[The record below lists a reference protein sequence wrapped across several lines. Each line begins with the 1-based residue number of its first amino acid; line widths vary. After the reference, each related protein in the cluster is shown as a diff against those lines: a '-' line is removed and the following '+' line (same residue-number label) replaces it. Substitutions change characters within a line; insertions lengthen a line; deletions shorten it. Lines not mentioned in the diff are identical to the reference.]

1 VNWTRLDRGWAC
13 TADAQWHF
21 MDKVGTCMGEFIW
34 TGIDYLGGPFWCDP
48 WRKNPVFT
56 DPDRQK
62 QAKEEVK
69 ARGMT
74 RAAIHTCNTGFL
86 DQAGFRKDSFWLFQ
100 SRWRPDLPMAHILP
114 HWNWKGREGEVT
126 PVYVFTSGDEA
137 ELFLNGTSLGRQ
149 RKQPDV
155 WDRAYRLRW
164 DDVKYTPGTLE
175 VVAYK
180 DGKEWARDKV
190 TTTGAPAQLAAAA
203 EAETVVANGTDICY
217 VNVCV
222 KDAEGRVVPN
232 AKVPVTFSLEGPG
245 EIVATDNGDETDFA
259 DFHQPAR
266 RTFNGW
272 AQALVR
278 PLPNQTGTIRLTVES
293 TGLTPSTVIVKATS
307 H

>member
-1 VNWTRLDRGWAC
+1 
-13 TADAQWHF
+13 
-21 MDKVGTCMGEFIW
+21 M
-34 TGIDYLGGPFWCDP
+34 
-48 WRKNPVFT
+48 
-56 DPDRQK
+56 
-62 QAKEEVK
+62 
-69 ARGMT
+69 
-74 RAAIHTCNTGFL
+74 
-86 DQAGFRKDSFWLFQ
+86 
-100 SRWRPDLPMAHILP
+100 
-114 HWNWKGREGEVT
+114 
-126 PVYVFTSGDEA
+126 
-137 ELFLNGTSLGRQ
+137 
-149 RKQPDV
+149 

-175 VVAYK
+175 VVTYK

-203 EAETVVANGTDICY
+203 ETETVAADGTDICY

-278 PLPNQTGTIRLTVES
+278 PLPNQAGTLRLTVKAE
-293 TGLTPSTVIVKATS
+293 GLSPSTVTVKATN